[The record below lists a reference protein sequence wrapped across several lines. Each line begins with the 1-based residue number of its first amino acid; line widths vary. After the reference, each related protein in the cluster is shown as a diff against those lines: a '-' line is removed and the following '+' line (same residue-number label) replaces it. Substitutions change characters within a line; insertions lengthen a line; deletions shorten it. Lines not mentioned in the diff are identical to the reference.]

1 MDIFRRFQSESSIL
15 RYIRKQATLKV
26 FFISKSIMESCGK
39 KVLLGCKNYRIKKHR
54 ISTIEISLS
63 CHDAF
68 FLFKTSYR
76 GKKKPEVQSNYMQNS
91 LKDLSLQEKSLL
103 IHFPSP
109 HSSGLKLFS
118 F

>member
-15 RYIRKQATLKV
+15 RCIRKQATLKV

-76 GKKKPEVQSNYMQNS
+76 GKKNQ
-91 LKDLSLQEKSLL
+91 KSKVTICKIL
-103 IHFPSP
+103 
-109 HSSGLKLFS
+109 
-118 F
+118 